1 MKMKIFDI
9 VCIFFTGT
17 FALSIICVISSMF
30 AFVLLALMFICC
42 RCEWHMELVEYSVIS
57 FLCSLVT
64 LAIVGV
70 VVETFS
76 LEYIPKSD
84 RIVLPRQRRRSIS
97 RRVKPQSN
105 EAVKQVKIVEIKTGW
120 PNEE

>member
-1 MKMKIFDI
+1 
-9 VCIFFTGT
+9 
-17 FALSIICVISSMF
+17 
-30 AFVLLALMFICC
+30 
-42 RCEWHMELVEYSVIS
+42 MELVEYSVIS